1 MKNILK
7 RLIYVLAIMIG
18 LPIIVATTVLCPLLW
33 IVYGDGLKLMTWLMT
48 VMANVTSWAIN
59 KQV

>member
-33 IVYGDGLKLMTWLMT
+33 IVYGDGLKLMKWLTT